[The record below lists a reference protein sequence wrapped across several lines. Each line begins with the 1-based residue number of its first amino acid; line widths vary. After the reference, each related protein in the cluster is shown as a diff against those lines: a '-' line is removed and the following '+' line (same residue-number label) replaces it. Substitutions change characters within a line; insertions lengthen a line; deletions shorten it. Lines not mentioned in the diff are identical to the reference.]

1 MALLA
6 HPRPGS
12 LNHALAGHLVRAMR
26 DAGARVVLH
35 DLYAERFDPIL
46 RADEAHTSG
55 EAATHLPAVTDD
67 PLLAQHRE
75 ELKAASALVV
85 VHPNWWGKPPAI
97 LAGWMDRVPVPGVA
111 YRLDDGADGTPRPL
125 LSLQQML
132 IVNTSDT
139 PEERDRKQFGDPLE
153 QIWARCLAPYLGN
166 PHVDRVVLRVVA
178 DADADQRADWLAQ
191 VTDHARRLVGA
202 LTGEQT

>member
-12 LNHALAGHLVRAMR
+12 LNHALAERLVRAMD

-55 EAATHLPAVTDD
+55 EAATHRPAVTDD

-111 YRLDDGADGTPRPL
+111 YRLDDGAGGTPRPL

-139 PEERDRKQFGDPLE
+139 PEERERKQFGDPLE
-153 QIWARCLAPYLGN
+153 QIWTRCLPPYLGN

-178 DADADQRADWLAQ
+178 DAAADQRADWLAQ